1 MGKKLSSEEDD
12 SSWSS
17 SESFDQKH
25 AVYVHARHR
34 VPKKAPT
41 KNRSSLLT
49 QICQKR

>member
-41 KNRSSLLT
+41 K
-49 QICQKR
+49 K